1 MKDRIEYLLFRL
13 SLLIVRLIP
22 KNLLPPIGRGF
33 GTLFFHLGVRKKVV
47 QRNLEIAF
55 GNELNAEERTK
66 LSKKTYQNLGIVLF
80 EVLLLKHIPPESLSK
95 YVKIE
100 GLEILKSAIAEGKG
114 VVLAGNHFGN
124 WELGSAAIS
133 TLGAPIHIYAGKQ
146 RNNLFDDA
154 LNGIRNRFGTV
165 TISKSKTATIDM
177 VKVLKNKEVL
187 GMAGDLN
194 VPNNKLFINF
204 FGKKA
209 AVGRGLATLTLS
221 RDAQLIFMWCVR
233 TGPLQHVAHLCR
245 VHYDLTGDRTADQLA
260 ISQSLTRILE
270 QKIREYPDQYYW
282 VTKRWKTR
290 PTDES
295 GSDIY

>member
-1 MKDRIEYLLFRL
+1 MKDRIEFLLFQL
-13 SLLIVRLIP
+13 FLLIVKLIP
-22 KNLLPPIGRGF
+22 KSFLPPIGRCF
-33 GTLFFHLGVRKKVV
+33 GTLLFHLGVRRKVV

-55 GNELNAEERTK
+55 GSELNLEERTR
-66 LSKKTYQNLGIVLF
+66 LSKKTYQNLGILLLEF
-80 EVLLLKHIPPESLSK
+80 LLLKHISPEGLST

-124 WELGSAAIS
+124 WELVSAAIS
-133 TLGAPIHIYAGKQ
+133 TLGVPIHIYAGRQ
-146 RNNLFDDA
+146 RNNLFDAA
-154 LNGIRNRFGTV
+154 LNSIRHRFGTV

-177 VKVLKNKEVL
+177 VKVLKNKKVL

-209 AVGRGLATLTLS
+209 AVGRGLASLTLS
-221 RDAQLIFMWCVR
+221 RNTPLVFVWCVR

-245 VHYDLTGDRTADQLA
+245 VDYEPTGDKAADQLG

-270 QKIREYPDQYYW
+270 QKIREYPDQYFW
-282 VTKRWKTR
+282 INKRWKTR